1 MGTATL
7 LIDYGAR
14 VDYKN
19 KVSLKNMQNVEI
31 SLYMP
36 LIAC

>member
-1 MGTATL
+1 MDTVAL

-19 KVSLKNMQNVEI
+19 KVSLKNMQNIKI
-31 SLYMP
+31 SM
-36 LIAC
+36 